1 MEVVNE
7 VCLVLQGLHTN
18 DKIMEKF
25 PYLEEKNNGKKILKN
40 YKWCQIQRGMSSF

>member
-25 PYLEEKNNGKKILKN
+25 PYLEEKSKLWQKDSKN
-40 YKWCQIQRGMSSF
+40 YK

>member
-7 VCLVLQGLHTN
+7 VCLVLLNQGLHTN

-25 PYLEEKNNGKKILKN
+25 PYLEEQWQKDSKN
-40 YKWCQIQRGMSSF
+40 YK